1 MSSESEPRTTRD
13 GARSERF
20 DPARVR
26 AFRFVDYA
34 WDEAR
39 ATARFRYAL
48 EPGPEFVEEIHFPG
62 ARRSLGP
69 REREALDRCLRLLFL
84 VAGVSYYKAAA
95 PPQIRVEPF
104 GLSAETA
111 AFLTELYREG
121 LGEMAYEN
129 RLDLGGLRFE
139 ASPGVEPEAVDLA
152 LPRRTAVALG
162 GGKDSIVALELLAR
176 SQEPLLLISIGS
188 HAAVDDVVRVATRRH
203 PGLEH
208 VRVERR
214 ISPAL
219 LELNDRGALNGH
231 IPISA
236 VFAFLLATAGVVH
249 GFDAV
254 AVGNE
259 RSANVGSLVD
269 GREVNHQWS
278 KSYRAEQ
285 AMAALLR
292 NEAVTGLRYFSAL
305 RPLSELAIAR
315 AFAGMTDYHEAFL
328 SCNAGFRLR
337 GASSSWCGECPKC
350 RFVFLALAP
359 FLEKERLLA
368 IFDGRNLLGDVAQ
381 CDGFRALAGFG
392 APKPFE
398 CVGEIVESV
407 AALELLARDPAW
419 QGDAVVR
426 TLAPELTRATAQRRA
441 EIDAWREPA
450 SEHAIPARMAGPV
463 LEAV

>member
-1 MSSESEPRTTRD
+1 MSREPDSTARD
-13 GARSERF
+13 GFRP
-20 DPARVR
+20 DRVR
-26 AFRFVDYA
+26 AFRFVEYSF
-34 WDEAR
+34 DETE

-48 EPGPEFVEEIHFPG
+48 DPGPEFIEEIHFPG
-62 ARRSLGP
+62 ARRDLSA
-69 REREALDRCLRLLFL
+69 RERAGLDRCLRLLFL

-95 PPQIRVEPF
+95 PPEIRVEPF
-104 GLSAETA
+104 GLSHGTA
-111 AFLTELYREG
+111 DFLTELYREG

-129 RLDLGGLRFE
+129 DLDLSGLRFDPT
-139 ASPGVEPEAVDLA
+139 PGVSPDAIDVA

-162 GGKDSIVALELLAR
+162 GGKDSVVALELLAR

-188 HAAVDDVVRVATRRH
+188 HAAVDDVVRVAQRRH
-203 PGLEH
+203 SGLEH
-208 VRVERR
+208 VRIERR

-236 VFAFLLATAGVVH
+236 VFAFLLGAAGVLH

-259 RSANVGSLVD
+259 RSANVGSLVG

-285 AMAALLR
+285 AMAALIR
-292 NEAVTGLRYFSAL
+292 DEAVTGLRYFSAL

-315 AFAGMTDYHEAFL
+315 AFAAMTDYHQAFL

-337 GASSSWCGECPKC
+337 DASPGWCGDCPKC

-359 FLEKERLLA
+359 FLEKTRLLE
-368 IFDGRNLLGDVAQ
+368 IFGGRNLLGDPAQ
-381 CDGFRALAGFG
+381 APGFRALCGLG

-398 CVGEIVESV
+398 CVGEIFESV
-407 AALELLARDPAW
+407 AALELLADSAAWRDEPI
-419 QGDAVVR
+419 VR
-426 TLAPELTRATAQRRA
+426 ALAPELGEATARRRA
-441 EIDAWREPA
+441 EIDAWREPTA
-450 SEHAIPARMAGPV
+450 EHAIPERMVGPV